1 MKNKIISETIIK
13 TTAILVS
20 LMPVIAFAGD
30 EDLNIDPPDVS
41 ISDVLLNI
49 RNYFLG
55 AVIIASVFMILWGA
69 FQYTTSGGDEK
80 KTSNAKKTI
89 YYACIGLVIA
99 MLSVAIVSLVRGAI
113 GG

>member
-1 MKNKIISETIIK
+1 MPDDIS
-13 TTAILVS
+13 A
-20 LMPVIAFAGD
+20 
-30 EDLNIDPPDVS
+30 
-41 ISDVLLNI
+41 VLERI

-80 KTSNAKKTI
+80 KTTSAKKTI

-99 MLSVAIVSLVRGAI
+99 MLAVAIVNLAMGAVK
-113 GG
+113 G